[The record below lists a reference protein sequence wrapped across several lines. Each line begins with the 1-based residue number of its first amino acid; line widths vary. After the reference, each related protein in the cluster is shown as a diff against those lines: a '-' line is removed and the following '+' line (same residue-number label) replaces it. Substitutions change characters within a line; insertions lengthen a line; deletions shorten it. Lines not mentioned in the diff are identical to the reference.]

1 MKIFS
6 KIVSVILVVSII
18 LITPV
23 FADNVE
29 KADTL
34 YELGLFRGTD
44 SGYDLDKTLTREQ
57 AVTILVRLLGEEENV
72 LESKFDGKFIDV
84 ADNRWSYPYV
94 MYCYENN
101 ITKGT
106 GDNTF
111 SPEDEVTAEQFVTL
125 VMRLMGYEDTEPENA
140 LEESVYMG
148 MLNTEV
154 VRELDKS
161 ANFLRDDMVYV
172 VYRSLMC
179 NISDGTRLADFLAEK
194 GVITEE
200 QAKQFDVYES
210 SGDINDLLDNL
221 LG

>member
-1 MKIFS
+1 MKTFS
-6 KIVSVILVVSII
+6 KIASIILVISLI

-23 FADNVE
+23 FADNTQ
-29 KADTL
+29 KADIL

-44 SGYDLDKTLTREQ
+44 TGYDLDKTLTREQ
-57 AVTILVRLLGEEENV
+57 AVTILVRLFGEEENV
-72 LESKFDGKFIDV
+72 LKAEFQPKFTDVES
-84 ADNRWSYPYV
+84 NRWSYPYV

-106 GDNTF
+106 GEDTF

-125 VMRLMGYEDTEPENA
+125 VMRLMGYEDTEPKTA
-140 LEESVYMG
+140 LSESVYLS

-154 VRELDKS
+154 VRNLENNES
-161 ANFLRDDMVYV
+161 FLRDDMVYV

-179 NISDGTRLADFLAEK
+179 NMSDGTLFADFLAEK
-194 GVITEE
+194 GIITENEAE
-200 QAKQFDVYES
+200 QFNAYENS
-210 SGDINDLLDNL
+210 DDINELLENL

>member
-6 KIVSVILVVSII
+6 KTISIVLVVSIM
-18 LITPV
+18 LVTPV
-23 FADNVE
+23 YADNTV
-29 KADTL
+29 KANTL
-34 YELGLFRGTD
+34 YELGLFKGTD
-44 SGYDLDKTLTREQ
+44 SGYELDKTLTREQ

-72 LESKFDGKFIDV
+72 LSAEFDEVFTDV
-84 ADNRWSYPYV
+84 DSSRWSYPYI

-106 GDNTF
+106 GEDTF

-125 VMRLMGYEDTEPENA
+125 VMRLMGYEDTEPSNA
-140 LEESVYMG
+140 LTGSVYIG
-148 MLNTEV
+148 MLNTQV

-179 NISDGTRLADFLAEK
+179 NMSDGTRLADFLAEK
-194 GVITEE
+194 GVITEKE
-200 QAKQFDVYES
+200 AKQFDVYES
-210 SGDINDLLDNL
+210 SDDINDLLVQL

>member
-6 KIVSVILVVSII
+6 NIISIFLVISIMLV
-18 LITPV
+18 TPV
-23 FADNVE
+23 YADNTV
-29 KADTL
+29 KANTL

-44 SGYDLDKTLTREQ
+44 TGYELDKTLTREQ

-72 LESKFDGKFIDV
+72 LESKFDGKFTDV

-140 LEESVYMG
+140 LEESVYIG

-154 VRELDKS
+154 VRNFEK
-161 ANFLRDDMVYV
+161 NKTFLRDDMVYV

-179 NISDGTRLADFLAEK
+179 NMIDGTLLAEFLAQK
-194 GVITEE
+194 DVITEE

>member
-6 KIVSVILVVSII
+6 KIISIVLVVSIM
-18 LITPV
+18 LVTPV
-23 FADNVE
+23 YADNTV
-29 KADTL
+29 KANTL
-34 YELGLFRGTD
+34 YELGLFKGTD
-44 SGYDLDKTLTREQ
+44 SGYELDKTLTREQ

-72 LESKFDGKFIDV
+72 LDAEFYEVFTDV
-84 ADNRWSYPYV
+84 DSNRWSYPYI

-106 GDNTF
+106 GEDTF

-125 VMRLMGYEDTEPENA
+125 VMRLMGYEDIEPGNA
-140 LEESVYMG
+140 LTQSVYIG
-148 MLNTEV
+148 MLNTQV

-179 NISDGTRLADFLAEK
+179 NMSDGTRPADFLAEK
-194 GVITEE
+194 GVITEKE
-200 QAKQFDVYES
+200 AKQFDVYES
-210 SGDINDLLDNL
+210 SDDINDLLVQL

>member
-6 KIVSVILVVSII
+6 KIISFLLIVSLV

-23 FADNVE
+23 YADNTV
-29 KADTL
+29 KANTL

-44 SGYDLDKTLTREQ
+44 TGYDLDKTLTREQ

-72 LESKFDGKFIDV
+72 LGAEFDEKFTDVEST
-84 ADNRWSYPYV
+84 RWSYPYI

-106 GDNTF
+106 GEDTF

-125 VMRLMGYEDTEPENA
+125 VMRLMGYEDIEPDVA
-140 LEESVYMG
+140 LLESVYIN
-148 MLNTEV
+148 MLNTDV
-154 VRELDKS
+154 VRTLEKQAS
-161 ANFLRDDMVYV
+161 FLRDDMVYV

-179 NISDGTRLADFLAEK
+179 NMSDGIRLAEFLAEK
-194 GVITEE
+194 GVITKKE
-200 QAKQFDVYES
+200 AKQFDVYETS
-210 SGDINDLLDNL
+210 DDINDLLNQL

>member
-6 KIVSVILVVSII
+6 KIILIVLVVSIMI
-18 LITPV
+18 VTPV
-23 FADNVE
+23 YADNTV
-29 KADTL
+29 KANVL
-34 YELGLFRGTD
+34 YELGLFKGTD
-44 SGYDLDKTLTREQ
+44 SGYELDKTLTREQ
-57 AVTILVRLLGEEENV
+57 AVTILVRLLGEEKNV
-72 LESKFDGKFIDV
+72 LDAEFDEVFTDVES
-84 ADNRWSYPYV
+84 NRWSYPYV

-106 GDNTF
+106 GDDTF

-125 VMRLMGYEDTEPENA
+125 VMRLMGYEDIEPDVA
-140 LEESVYMG
+140 LEESVYIS

-154 VRELDKS
+154 VRELEKN

-179 NISDGTRLADFLAEK
+179 NMSDGTRLADFLAEK
-194 GVITEE
+194 GVITEKEAE
-200 QAKQFDVYES
+200 QFNVYES
-210 SGDINDLLDNL
+210 SDDINDLLVQL

>member
-6 KIVSVILVVSII
+6 KIILIVLVVSIM
-18 LITPV
+18 LVTPV
-23 FADNVE
+23 YADNTV
-29 KADTL
+29 KANTL
-34 YELGLFRGTD
+34 YELGLFKGTD
-44 SGYDLDKTLTREQ
+44 SGYELDKTLTREQ

-72 LESKFDGKFIDV
+72 LSAEFDEVFTDV
-84 ADNRWSYPYV
+84 DSSRWSYPYI

-106 GDNTF
+106 GEDTF

-125 VMRLMGYEDTEPENA
+125 VMRLMGYEDTEPSNA
-140 LEESVYMG
+140 LTESVYIG
-148 MLNTEV
+148 MLNTQV

-179 NISDGTRLADFLAEK
+179 NMSDGTRLADFLAEK
-194 GVITEE
+194 GVITEKE
-200 QAKQFDVYES
+200 AKQFNVYES
-210 SGDINDLLDNL
+210 SDDINDLLVQL

>member
-57 AVTILVRLLGEEENV
+57 AVTILVRLLGEEDNV
-72 LESKFDGKFIDV
+72 LNAEFDEKFIDV
-84 ADNRWSYPYV
+84 EKSRWSYPYV

-106 GDNTF
+106 GEDTF

-125 VMRLMGYEDTEPENA
+125 VMRLMGYDDTEPKKA
-140 LEESVYMG
+140 LEESVYIG

-154 VRELDKS
+154 VRNFEK
-161 ANFLRDDMVYV
+161 NKTFLRDDMVYV
-172 VYRSLMC
+172 VYRSLIC
-179 NISDGTRLADFLAEK
+179 NMNDGTLLADFLAQK
-194 GVITEE
+194 DVITEE
-200 QAKQFDVYES
+200 QAKQFNVYEN
-210 SGDINDLLDNL
+210 NDNIDELLKEL

>member
-6 KIVSVILVVSII
+6 KIISIVLVVSIM
-18 LITPV
+18 LVTPV
-23 FADNVE
+23 YADNTV
-29 KADTL
+29 KANTL
-34 YELGLFRGTD
+34 YELGLFKGTD
-44 SGYDLDKTLTREQ
+44 SGYELDKTLTREQ

-72 LESKFDGKFIDV
+72 LDAEFYEVFTDV
-84 ADNRWSYPYV
+84 DSNRWSYPYI

-106 GDNTF
+106 GEDTF

-125 VMRLMGYEDTEPENA
+125 VMRLMGYEDIEPGNA
-140 LEESVYMG
+140 LTQSVYIG
-148 MLNTEV
+148 MLNTQV

-179 NISDGTRLADFLAEK
+179 NMSDGTRLADFLAEK
-194 GVITEE
+194 GVITEKE
-200 QAKQFDVYES
+200 AKQFDVYES
-210 SGDINDLLDNL
+210 SDDINDLLVQL

>member
-6 KIVSVILVVSII
+6 KIILIVLVVSIM
-18 LITPV
+18 LVTPV
-23 FADNVE
+23 YADNTV
-29 KADTL
+29 KANTL
-34 YELGLFRGTD
+34 YELGLFKGTD
-44 SGYDLDKTLTREQ
+44 SGYELDKTLTREQ

-72 LESKFDGKFIDV
+72 LSAEFDEVFTDV
-84 ADNRWSYPYV
+84 DSSRWSYPYI

-106 GDNTF
+106 GEDTF
-111 SPEDEVTAEQFVTL
+111 SPKDEVTAEQFVTL
-125 VMRLMGYEDTEPENA
+125 VMRLMGYEDTEPSNA
-140 LEESVYMG
+140 LTESVYIG
-148 MLNTEV
+148 MLNTQV

-179 NISDGTRLADFLAEK
+179 NMSDGTRLADFLAEK
-194 GVITEE
+194 GVITEKE
-200 QAKQFDVYES
+200 AKQFNVYES
-210 SGDINDLLDNL
+210 SDDINDLLVQL

>member
-1 MKIFS
+1 MKTFS
-6 KIVSVILVVSII
+6 KIISIVLVVAIM
-18 LITPV
+18 LVTPAY
-23 FADNVE
+23 ADNTVM
-29 KADTL
+29 ANTL

-44 SGYDLDKTLTREQ
+44 SGYELDKTLTREQ

-72 LESKFDGKFIDV
+72 LSADFDEIFTDVES
-84 ADNRWSYPYV
+84 NRWSYPYV

-106 GDNTF
+106 GDDTF

-125 VMRLMGYEDTEPENA
+125 VMRLMGYEDIEPDVA
-140 LEESVYMG
+140 LEESVYIS

-154 VRELDKS
+154 VRELEKN

-179 NISDGTRLADFLAEK
+179 NMSDGTRLADFLAEK
-194 GVITEE
+194 GVITEKE
-200 QAKQFDVYES
+200 AKQFNVYES
-210 SGDINDLLDNL
+210 SDDINDLLTQL